1 MNGGRKKSLSN
12 VKQLTPFRQ
21 RLVLNAQTG
30 AVVVVQSRGR
40 PDKTPIRVSP
50 APEPRR
56 LARVGVRFC
65 DAARDRCARVALT
78 EFLRVAAREIPVRDR
93 LD

>member
-30 AVVVVQSRGR
+30 AVVLVQSRGR

-50 APEPRR
+50 APEPWRPPPRR
-56 LARVGVRFC
+56 GSLLRR
-65 DAARDRCARVALT
+65 ARDRCELVVLA
-78 EFLRVAAREIPVRDR
+78 EFLEVGAREILRDR

>member
-1 MNGGRKKSLSN
+1 VSVESHGGRHLELS
-12 VKQLTPFRQ
+12 VAACCHVIKAAGYDP
-21 RLVLNAQTG
+21 
-30 AVVVVQSRGR
+30 
-40 PDKTPIRVSP
+40 PSP
-50 APEPRR
+50 AARSEPRR